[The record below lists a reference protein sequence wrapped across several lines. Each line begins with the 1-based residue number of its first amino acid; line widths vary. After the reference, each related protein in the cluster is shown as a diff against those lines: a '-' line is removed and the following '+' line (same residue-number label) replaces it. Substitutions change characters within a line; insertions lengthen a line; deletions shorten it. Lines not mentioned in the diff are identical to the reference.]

1 MVEQIE
7 KHVEYREVKYSE
19 FSEASSYE
27 TNQQANVKL
36 NFNNPLICRMQSG
49 SKIIKIGNSQEFH
62 FSPNESIFVPAGMAL
77 DIKFPTAN
85 LENPANC
92 LCIEMERKKV
102 YDIIAVINEVRSK
115 SGLRNE
121 VSIDWAKFAFFKND
135 LLVDE
140 QFSKLFKLFEDSRS
154 EFRDILIEN
163 GIADLVVR
171 LLQAQSKQ
179 LLIKGRRYNENS
191 RIDDVAMLIIEQ
203 LETRYSTE
211 DLANI
216 ACMSKAS
223 FFRHF
228 KFKFGVGPIRF
239 ANEARVNEAKK
250 VLLSEN
256 CSITELA
263 FELGFASTAHFVKLF
278 HQIAGSTPGDFRK
291 HQKYQLLQ
299 T

>member
-7 KHVEYREVKYSE
+7 KRIEFRQVRYSE

-27 TNQQANVKL
+27 TNQKVNVRL
-36 NFNNPLICRMQSG
+36 NFNNPLICRMQTG
-49 SKIIKIGNSQEFH
+49 SKIMKVGNSEEFH
-62 FSPNESIFVPAGMAL
+62 FSPNESIFVPAGMVL

-85 LENPANC
+85 LDNPVNC

-102 YDIIAVINEVRSK
+102 YDILTVINEVRSK
-115 SGLRNE
+115 NGLKNE
-121 VSIDWAKFAFFKND
+121 VSIDWSKFAFFKND
-135 LLVDE
+135 ILVDE
-140 QFSKLFKLFEDSRS
+140 QFTKLFQLFDDTRS

-171 LLQAQSKQ
+171 LLQAQSRN
-179 LLIKGRRYNENS
+179 LLIKGKSYHANS
-191 RIDDVAMLIIEQ
+191 RIDDVALLMTEQ

-211 DLANI
+211 DLANF

-228 KFKFGVGPIRF
+228 KVKFGVSPVRF
-239 ANEARVNEAKK
+239 ANEARINEAKK
-250 VLLSEN
+250 ILSYEM

-263 FELGFASTAHFVKLF
+263 FELGFSNTGHFVKLF
-278 HQIAGSTPGDFRK
+278 HQITGSTPGDYRK
-291 HQKYQLLQ
+291 NHRL
-299 T
+299 